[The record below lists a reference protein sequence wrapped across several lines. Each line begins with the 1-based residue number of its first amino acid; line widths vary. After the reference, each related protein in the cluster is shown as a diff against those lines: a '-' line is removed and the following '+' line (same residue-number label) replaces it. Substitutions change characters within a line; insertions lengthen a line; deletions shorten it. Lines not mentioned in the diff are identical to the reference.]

1 MGAVFHADRAAGT
14 VTICPRH
21 YEGTVSTYATLIMRV
36 TNGAGD
42 VGIGNAMTGMDVIHH
57 QMHGPHITHVRGPH
71 RRANSHHH
79 ISGANPIL
87 TPELVIVVIA
97 VIASVR

>member
-1 MGAVFHADRAAGT
+1 MGLFNTLIGPLASLQFVPGITRGT
-14 VTICPRH
+14 VI
-21 YEGTVSTYATLIMRV
+21 TYATLIMRV

-42 VGIGNAMTGMDVIHH
+42 VGIGNAMTGMDVIHQ

-71 RRANSHHH
+71 RRANSHHR
-79 ISGANPIL
+79 IIGANPIL
-87 TPELVIVVIA
+87 TPELVNVVIA